1 MIIGIGG
8 YARSG
13 KDTFGEALVK
23 ILHNYGIKSKTFAL
37 ATQLKFDIDFLT
49 KGDFGISAFT
59 KNDAEKYI
67 IRPLLVGYGEAWRKA
82 NPDHWLEILHSN
94 LESNMLTIIT
104 DVRYENEADWII
116 KNNGNVIY
124 LNRKLPNETYV
135 QPANNEEAVNSPLVK
150 NKSCF
155 EFCWETTSDENEIEQ
170 IVESIIITLFGNEL
184 NLWKQTFPL

>member
-23 ILHNYGIKSKTFAL
+23 IFHNYEIKSKTYAL
-37 ATQLKFDIDFLT
+37 ATQLKFDIDSLT
-49 KGDFGISAFT
+49 KSDFGISAFT

-67 IRPLLVGYGEAWRKA
+67 IRPLLVGYGESWRKA

-94 LESNMLTIIT
+94 LEPNTLAIIT

-135 QPANNEEAVNSPLVK
+135 QPANNEEAINSPLVK